1 MKTKIPSW
9 FPRLNMISWVCKLK
23 NESLQCW
30 LFLDLRKTKKNQD
43 LGFRGGVGQQINDI
57 MISGPKKT
65 LPTAARAWYHRKKL
79 SMISPGGPWYHPRGA
94 VSSETYRRPVGRR
107 RGVATDS
114 VCTRWGPCSG
124 VSRWCVLLPL
134 GVPTWK
140 TKQRTKEERRRERNV
155 CKRIFLQVTC
165 RSRFR
170 FFRSPSCCSAI
181 SPVCPVVALGPPVQ
195 NPSDQEEKK
204 GRQKYGKQVRIRN
217 RFCKLTCRSRFRFV
231 RSLSCCSAVS
241 PVCPVVALGPPV
253 QNTRGQEQ
261 KAGRQKYGKQVR
273 IRNRFCKLRVESL
286 FETSYKTSC
295 FNLRLFSSCRRPCC
309 VPAHQKSFRKPSFYD
324 IINSNCLFQI
334 EVWISLVLESSTTLR
349 SPRIWIQNQCR
360 TQLQHQ
366 RWGGDLPLEFLRN
379 FPEPNP
385 LWKAS
390 FYHTIQFTGF
400 HMCPPPRT
408 VFFWPKS
415 SNRPDFYHS
424 TVKI

>member
-1 MKTKIPSW
+1 M
-9 FPRLNMISWVCKLK
+9 
-23 NESLQCW
+23 
-30 LFLDLRKTKKNQD
+30 
-43 LGFRGGVGQQINDI
+43 
-57 MISGPKKT
+57 
-65 LPTAARAWYHRKKL
+65 
-79 SMISPGGPWYHPRGA
+79 
-94 VSSETYRRPVGRR
+94 SSETYRRLVSRR

-170 FFRSPSCCSAI
+170 FFRSPSCCSA
-181 SPVCPVVALGPPVQ
+181 
-195 NPSDQEEKK
+195 
-204 GRQKYGKQVRIRN
+204 
-217 RFCKLTCRSRFRFV
+217 
-231 RSLSCCSAVS
+231 VS

-273 IRNRFCKLRVESL
+273 IRNRFCNLRVESL

-309 VPAHQKSFRKPSFYD
+309 VPAPQKSFRKQSFYD

-334 EVWISLVLESSTTLR
+334 EV
-349 SPRIWIQNQCR
+349 
-360 TQLQHQ
+360 
-366 RWGGDLPLEFLRN
+366 
-379 FPEPNP
+379 
-385 LWKAS
+385 
-390 FYHTIQFTGF
+390 
-400 HMCPPPRT
+400 
-408 VFFWPKS
+408 
-415 SNRPDFYHS
+415 
-424 TVKI
+424 